1 MVQVEEKCVSS
12 EEQRS
17 DLFNELLEKSTEL
30 VQFSA
35 LLELLKVWPTLQAVG
50 NRWAHKVIPSN
61 RPTVNEYDYD

>member
-12 EEQRS
+12 DEQRS

-35 LLELLKVWPTLQAVG
+35 LLELLKVWPALQAVG
-50 NRWAHKVIPSN
+50 NR
-61 RPTVNEYDYD
+61 